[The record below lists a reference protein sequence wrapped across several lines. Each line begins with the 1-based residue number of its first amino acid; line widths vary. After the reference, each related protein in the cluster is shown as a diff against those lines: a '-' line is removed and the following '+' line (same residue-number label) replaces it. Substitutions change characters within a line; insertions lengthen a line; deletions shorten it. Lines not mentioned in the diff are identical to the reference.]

1 MMVGVID
8 SDGTWLGLALGL
20 GLGLGLL
27 GVIDSDGKPGYS
39 TRRIL
44 QPVVE
49 QIVGEPGSS
58 A

>member
-8 SDGTWLGLALGL
+8 SDGTWLGLGL